1 MRYIYG
7 PADSRHYQL
16 RGENGRVRR
25 ERRAGPAQ
33 TPSTLPKP
41 NMTTPEQTTVDRAER
56 SEREA
61 TRSGRW
67 SAPFGDAARAQ
78 STVVA
83 VVLLIGLTVTG
94 ATAVLVVGSDA
105 LSDTQR
111 SANVDSAENALS
123 QIDAKAS
130 RVAAGSN
137 NTETLTVADSGDG
150 ETRVEPNAGFVN
162 VTMEN
167 ETTGEVQQVL
177 LNESLGRVV
186 YEVDGEQIAF
196 QGGGVWRKTG
206 DGSRMISRP
215 DVHYRGDDQESPTA
229 TIPLTLIEGSN
240 SSGNDLTISD
250 NGTGLR
256 FPIRDDDD
264 RSNPI
269 LEGRINMTVQS
280 EYYLAWGDYLE
291 QLTGGVATYDH
302 GENEVSIVLVSPRDR
317 KNVHQGLFQTG
328 TDTNLVVGAG
338 GGSSTTDSY
347 NSSEGPYDP
356 STAGNNGTIATAGNI
371 EVSSNGEVYGNIE
384 VGGDIHVAASSAYV
398 AGNISYGR
406 NNDVHKNAD
415 VDGWIA
421 NNASV
426 NSTPPIR
433 AYVEGRIDRY
443 SNGSTN
449 DNDHE
454 NITSDDQID
463 FGADDHATLP
473 AGKYYVNGSLSLS
486 DQNLTLDTTGGNV
499 YLAVEDGIHMD
510 GAANITVRGDNTAR
524 IFILEDFT
532 MNDQATV
539 HVPRD
544 NATRMWVYGTPE
556 TDVLFD
562 GNGNGNSPVFKGVV
576 YAPSTNSG
584 AGSVTV
590 DGHAEIYGG
599 IVGGTTTV
607 SQGSIHFDEALRGVE
622 PLPAEETIPRVTHL
636 HLSVN
641 RVEITAD

>member
-1 MRYIYG
+1 
-7 PADSRHYQL
+7 
-16 RGENGRVRR
+16 
-25 ERRAGPAQ
+25 
-33 TPSTLPKP
+33 
-41 NMTTPEQTTVDRAER
+41 MTATDQTTVDGAEQV
-56 SEREA
+56 A
-61 TRSGRW
+61 TRTGRW
-67 SAPFGDAARAQ
+67 SAPFGDATRAQ
-78 STVVA
+78 SSVVA

-137 NTETLTVADSGDG
+137 NSETLTVADSGDG

-167 ETTGEVQQVL
+167 ETSGEVQQVL

-186 YEVDGEQIAF
+186 YEVEDEQLAF

-206 DGSRMISRP
+206 SGSRMISRP
-215 DVHYRGDDQESPTA
+215 DVHYRGDEQESPTA
-229 TIPLTLIEGSN
+229 TIPLTLIGGEN
-240 SSGNDLTISD
+240 SSGDELTISD

-256 FPIRDDDD
+256 FPIRGDND

-269 LEGRINMTVQS
+269 LEGRINMTVRS

-291 QLTGGVATYDH
+291 ELTGGVAEYDH
-302 GENEVSIVLVSPRDR
+302 DENEVSIVLVSPRDR
-317 KNVHQGLFQTG
+317 ENVHQGLFQTG
-328 TDTNLVVGAG
+328 TDTNLVIGAG
-338 GGSSTTDSY
+338 GGSATTDSY
-347 NSSEGPYDP
+347 NSSVGPYNG
-356 STAGNNGTIATAGNI
+356 SGAGDNGTIATAGNI
-371 EVSSNGEVYGNIE
+371 EVSSNGEVNGNIE
-384 VGGDIHVAASSAYV
+384 VGGDIHVSASSAYV
-398 AGNISYGR
+398 TGNISYGR
-406 NNDVHKNAD
+406 SKDIHQNAD

-433 AYVEGRIDRY
+433 AYVEGRVDRY
-443 SNGSTN
+443 SNGSNN

-454 NITSDDQID
+454 NITDDDQID
-463 FGADDHATLP
+463 WTESGPSDHVTLSD
-473 AGKYYVNGSLSLS
+473 GKYYVNGSLSLS
-486 DQNLTLDTTGGNV
+486 DQNITLDTTDGNV
-499 YLAVEDGIHMD
+499 YLAVEESIHMN
-510 GAANITVRGDNTAR
+510 GSANISVKGDNTAR
-524 IFILEDFT
+524 IFILKDFT
-532 MNDQATV
+532 MNDQAQT
-539 HVPRD
+539 HAPGD
-544 NATRMWVYGTPE
+544 NSTKLWVYGTPE

-562 GNGNGNSPVFKGVV
+562 GNGNGNSPVFQGVV
-576 YAPSTNSG
+576 YAPSTNAG
-584 AGSVTV
+584 VGSVTV

-607 SQGSIHFDEALRGVE
+607 SQGTIHFDEALRGVE